1 MTSDNSNESNNPPR
15 DYNYSRL
22 LDVHVWSDYPEVN
35 EFINLIYD
43 TYFSTQ
49 NGKRSIAKRHI
60 KLVLLD
66 LYVAWLTDPDLCLSV
81 NMTRDFYSRNFG
93 TGTTRY
99 NELNISAKIIAVINT
114 LKSDDVG
121 LIGYKRG
128 VEAQE
133 GYGTGFISRIWAE
146 PKLVRMFEKS
156 AFNEFMIYSHHD
168 RETVL
173 LRDKDKNDIPYEST
187 DEIVSQRSLVKHYN
201 ELLERTFID
210 IGSANSPRLEIEKNK
225 GSKDPNKPHY
235 VRITHKGKFTYR
247 VFNNLSWD
255 EGGRFYGGFWQRV
268 GQDYRNDILINDEET
283 VELDFNSMHPVL
295 AYAKKGVDYWKDI
308 GTDPYDL
315 PVAQINDPDISRHVV
330 KKLILLALNANNDDE
345 LFNAFRS
352 EFDYSLLGGLEH
364 KFTNDALGK
373 ILDSIKA
380 KHPTIADQIATGA
393 GLELMNLDSKIV
405 EFVIKQFL
413 QTNTPILSVH
423 DSFRVQT
430 SQRDKLARAM
440 KDACAF
446 VTGQTEIKYKQDEP
460 IYQDAVAWRQLDR
473 DFYLDRMKDLKTT
486 KRTTGYLNRLNKH
499 NKFFNPKP
507 TKSKSVQYTPDEIV
521 MPKNY
526 KKYQKDRGEPITD
539 SKVWSG
545 LFGGKSEE

>member
-1 MTSDNSNESNNPPR
+1 MTSDNSNDSNNPPR

-35 EFINLIYD
+35 DFINLIYD
-43 TYFSTQ
+43 AYFSTQ

-99 NELNISAKIIAVINT
+99 NELNISAKTILVVST
-114 LKSDDVG
+114 LRDNG

-133 GYGTGFISRIWAE
+133 GYGTGFVSRIWAE
-146 PKLVRMFEKS
+146 PKLISMFERS
-156 AFNEFMIYSHHD
+156 ALHEFMIYSHHD

-173 LRDKDKNDIPYEST
+173 LRDKDKNDIPYDPT
-187 DEIVSQRSLVKHYN
+187 DEIVSQRSLVKQYN

-295 AYAKKGVDYWKDI
+295 AYVQAGVDYWKEHDI
-308 GTDPYDL
+308 GPYD
-315 PVAQINDPDISRHVV
+315 ISVDGIVDAKVSREVI
-330 KKLILLALNANNDDE
+330 KKLFLLALNAKDQTT
-345 LFNAFRS
+345 LFKAFRS
-352 EFDYSLLGGLEH
+352 EFDYSLLDGLEY

-405 EFVIKQFL
+405 EFVI
-413 QTNTPILSVH
+413 
-423 DSFRVQT
+423 
-430 SQRDKLARAM
+430 
-440 KDACAF
+440 
-446 VTGQTEIKYKQDEP
+446 
-460 IYQDAVAWRQLDR
+460 
-473 DFYLDRMKDLKTT
+473 
-486 KRTTGYLNRLNKH
+486 
-499 NKFFNPKP
+499 
-507 TKSKSVQYTPDEIV
+507 
-521 MPKNY
+521 
-526 KKYQKDRGEPITD
+526 
-539 SKVWSG
+539 
-545 LFGGKSEE
+545 

>member
-35 EFINLIYD
+35 DFINLIYD
-43 TYFSTQ
+43 TYFSTL

-99 NELNISAKIIAVINT
+99 NELNISAKIITVINT

-156 AFNEFMIYSHHD
+156 AFSEFMIYSHPD

-173 LRDKDKNDIPYEST
+173 LRDKDKEDIPYEPT
-187 DEIVSQRSLVKHYN
+187 DEIISQRSLVKQYN

-308 GTDPYDL
+308 ETDPYDL
-315 PVAQINDPDISRHVV
+315 PVAQINDPDISRQVV
-330 KKLILLALNANNDDE
+330 KKLILLALNANNDGE

-364 KFTNDALGK
+364 KFTDDALGK
-373 ILDSIKA
+373 ILDSIKT
-380 KHPTIADQIATGA
+380 KHSKIADQIATGA

-405 EFVIKQFL
+405 EFVMSVL
-413 QTNTPILSVH
+413 LTTMPLCCLS
-423 DSFRVQT
+423 
-430 SQRDKLARAM
+430 M
-440 KDACAF
+440 
-446 VTGQTEIKYKQDEP
+446 
-460 IYQDAVAWRQLDR
+460 
-473 DFYLDRMKDLKTT
+473 
-486 KRTTGYLNRLNKH
+486 
-499 NKFFNPKP
+499 
-507 TKSKSVQYTPDEIV
+507 IV
-521 MPKNY
+521 
-526 KKYQKDRGEPITD
+526 
-539 SKVWSG
+539 
-545 LFGGKSEE
+545 L